1 MRAIFVVKPPR
12 KAYSLTSSAFLE
24 SGTPC
29 PFLLFA
35 PVFRGSLMLKFQKIL
50 DKSRIGV
57 YNHIV
62 RSYSRTADQKCV
74 DGCGFP
80 PHAESAF
87 TESCRL
93 VQGSKASACDPPVAD
108 SPNPRCT
115 YGRHGD
121 TGVWLPPVI
130 QEILRLYGFPP
141 LKGSALMDVQRL
153 IWLIFMP
160 SYRSD
165 KGDFLIAAPLH
176 PTKNCRTAGGVFL
189 CLH

>member
-1 MRAIFVVKPPR
+1 MCSARHLRLSTSEISDVTASMPSLGYFALQHRVAPPR

-121 TGVWLPPVI
+121 TGVWLPP
-130 QEILRLYGFPP
+130 R
-141 LKGSALMDVQRL
+141 
-153 IWLIFMP
+153 
-160 SYRSD
+160 
-165 KGDFLIAAPLH
+165 
-176 PTKNCRTAGGVFL
+176 
-189 CLH
+189 

>member
-1 MRAIFVVKPPR
+1 
-12 KAYSLTSSAFLE
+12 
-24 SGTPC
+24 
-29 PFLLFA
+29 
-35 PVFRGSLMLKFQKIL
+35 MLKFQKIL

-121 TGVWLPPVI
+121 TGVWLPP
-130 QEILRLYGFPP
+130 R
-141 LKGSALMDVQRL
+141 
-153 IWLIFMP
+153 
-160 SYRSD
+160 
-165 KGDFLIAAPLH
+165 
-176 PTKNCRTAGGVFL
+176 
-189 CLH
+189 

>member
-1 MRAIFVVKPPR
+1 MFFVILPSFFTCNLWKYGISVKI
-12 KAYSLTSSAFLE
+12 E
-24 SGTPC
+24 DI
-29 PFLLFA
+29 LLFPRGIWSVHGA
-35 PVFRGSLMLKFQKIL
+35 VRRQFRARSIYCRIIMLKFQKIL

-121 TGVWLPPVI
+121 TGVWLPP
-130 QEILRLYGFPP
+130 R
-141 LKGSALMDVQRL
+141 
-153 IWLIFMP
+153 W
-160 SYRSD
+160 YR
-165 KGDFLIAAPLH
+165 
-176 PTKNCRTAGGVFL
+176 RY
-189 CLH
+189 